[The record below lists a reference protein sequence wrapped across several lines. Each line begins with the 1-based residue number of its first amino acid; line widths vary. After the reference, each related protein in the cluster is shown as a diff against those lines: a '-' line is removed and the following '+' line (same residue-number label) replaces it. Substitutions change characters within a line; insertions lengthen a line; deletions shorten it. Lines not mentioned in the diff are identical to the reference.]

1 MDLFFSVRKER
12 MTLYL
17 DAREDT
23 KVIELKRMIDGICG
37 KPVEEQRLMKIDTK
51 EVLEDDKTLGDCG
64 FTSQNAKAQEPAEIG
79 LVFKINDTDYE
90 NLSITPYSI
99 PPDLPDV
106 MKPTDR
112 ATTA

>member
-1 MDLFFSVRKER
+1 
-12 MTLYL
+12 MTVYL
-17 DAREDT
+17 DAKEDT

-79 LVFKINDTDYE
+79 LVFKISELGEYLCVIKPFCE
-90 NLSITPYSI
+90 GYCYNLKCYLVAQFSQ
-99 PPDLPDV
+99 LV
-106 MKPTDR
+106 K
-112 ATTA
+112 